1 MAFLKYSSD
10 WLDFLNLLETIEE
23 DEEESFLA
31 CGVDLVFFLACW
43 FNDLMV

>member
-10 WLDFLNLLETIEE
+10 WLDSLNLLETIEE

-31 CGVDLVFFLACW
+31 
-43 FNDLMV
+43 

>member
-31 CGVDLVFFLACW
+31 
-43 FNDLMV
+43 